1 MKNYNKKRKNIKYD
15 SRRVILY
22 GIAGLLE
29 HQIQAHYIKKLAP
42 YPYNEIGMFISFV
55 DAIDITGKTTT
66 ADALLTQRT
75 LVS

>member
-1 MKNYNKKRKNIKYD
+1 M
-15 SRRVILY
+15 
-22 GIAGLLE
+22 E